1 MVRIKPGTKNDAQV
15 VLLDHGLYKE
25 LTDDF
30 RREYCEL
37 WKAMILQDDD
47 AVQRYCKDLGIDN
60 YKLFAEFV
68 LMRNYEGLVI

>member
-1 MVRIKPGTKNDAQV
+1 MVRIKPGTRNEPQV

-25 LTDDF
+25 LSDEF

-37 WKAMILQDDD
+37 WKAMILQDDI
-47 AVQRYCKDLGIDN
+47 AVKKYCHELGIEN

-68 LMRNYEGLVI
+68 LMRNYEGYVS